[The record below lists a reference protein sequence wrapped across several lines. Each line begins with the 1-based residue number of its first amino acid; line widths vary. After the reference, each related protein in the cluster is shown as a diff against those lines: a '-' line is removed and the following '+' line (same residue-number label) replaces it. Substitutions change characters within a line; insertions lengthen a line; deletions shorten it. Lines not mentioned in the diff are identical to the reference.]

1 MKKEKSPNN
10 KNQEENWEKEFDKKF
25 SLSDFWLNPN
35 NYPKN
40 YRDIIAFIEKERK
53 IVEDNTLKH
62 IEEDYQEFIKE
73 IRQEEKEKWL
83 NLTLERIEKI
93 KPPVMKEEY
102 FRELPSLK
110 GMWYA
115 GFSAGKEIILEKL
128 KRINQK
134 RIKGRRKINN

>member
-1 MKKEKSPNN
+1 MKNKKEKI
-10 KNQEENWEKEFDKKF
+10 ENWRKRFDKKF

-110 GMWYA
+110 GIWYA
-115 GFSAGKEIILEKL
+115 GFSAGKKIILEKL
-128 KRINQK
+128 KEE
-134 RIKGRRKINN
+134 IKKEVKVETKK

>member
-1 MKKEKSPNN
+1 MKNKKEKI
-10 KNQEENWEKEFDKKF
+10 ENWRKRFDKKF

-110 GMWYA
+110 GIWYA
-115 GFSAGKEIILEKL
+115 GFSAGKKIILKKL
-128 KRINQK
+128 KES
-134 RIKGRRKINN
+134 IKKEL

>member
-1 MKKEKSPNN
+1 MKKEKI
-10 KNQEENWEKEFDKKF
+10 ENWRKRFDKKF

-110 GMWYA
+110 GIWYA
-115 GFSAGKEIILEKL
+115 GFSAGKKIILEKL
-128 KRINQK
+128 KEE
-134 RIKGRRKINN
+134 IKKEL